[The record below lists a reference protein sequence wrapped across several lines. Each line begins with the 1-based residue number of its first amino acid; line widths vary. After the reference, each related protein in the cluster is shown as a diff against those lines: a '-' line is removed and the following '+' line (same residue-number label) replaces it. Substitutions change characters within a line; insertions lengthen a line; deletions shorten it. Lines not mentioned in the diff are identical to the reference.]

1 MYKMFILKQVKGFHC
16 SHLFEKVIVECLKCC
31 WKCLSCIILTWLSRL
46 VPVGHPQRLLDP
58 RDEGERGGP
67 GPLGP
72 RLAAA
77 GPELLLQPQVVD
89 VHLLLLVWK

>member
-1 MYKMFILKQVKGFHC
+1 M
-16 SHLFEKVIVECLKCC
+16 
-31 WKCLSCIILTWLSRL
+31 SCIITLTWLSRMSRL

-58 RDEGERGGP
+58 GDERERGGP